1 MSNGSGSIKNPEH
14 EAENPAPSPDF
25 IRDKKHV
32 AGKDTQSDERG
43 RKHQN
48 PEGQQG
54 GTIDPAK
61 RA

>member
-1 MSNGSGSIKNPEH
+1 MTKPDSTKNPEH
-14 EAENPAPSPDF
+14 EAENPAPAPGF
-25 IRDKKHV
+25 IRDKKHS
-32 AGKDTQSDERG
+32 GGPNTQSDERG

-54 GTIDPAK
+54 ASIDPAK